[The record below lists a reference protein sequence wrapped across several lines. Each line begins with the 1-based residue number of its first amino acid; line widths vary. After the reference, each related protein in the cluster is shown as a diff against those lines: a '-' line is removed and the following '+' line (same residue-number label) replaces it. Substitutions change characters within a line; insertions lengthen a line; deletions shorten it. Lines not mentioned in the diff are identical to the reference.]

1 MILLKNCWVG
11 VKQQS
16 LTHTLWYFII
26 LLILQLTKYK
36 MKKKKTKKIKKE
48 KPDVENTDSQDKTM
62 VEPEKLI
69 VDIAKNIKVYTN
81 GIQHS
86 KGPGKCVGLYRMS
99 EYSGFI

>member
-1 MILLKNCWVG
+1 
-11 VKQQS
+11 
-16 LTHTLWYFII
+16 
-26 LLILQLTKYK
+26 

-48 KPDVENTDSQDKTM
+48 KPDVENTDIQDKTM

-69 VDIAKNIKVYTN
+69 VDIAKNIKVYIN

-86 KGPGKCVGLYRMS
+86 KGPGNCVGLYRMS